1 MMQRKRKVVLSAL
14 SAMLI
19 ASVFIICSWFRPEA
33 VKERNLDFLKH
44 KAAEFIREQS
54 VDNIFSYEKFES
66 GEYRTYTCNI
76 NDVYI
81 SGPILSIVE
90 KNNELLDGGIL
101 WVVSVNGEIIGTIGQ
116 DAALYSVSLSS
127 QDFDQYILYGTAY
140 ILQAI
145 SSRKLPAVS
154 YYEYNTDGGGA
165 FLSDNILATFNYGTG
180 DYGFDKAAS
189 KFPSASSLIISRL
202 GSEYLDFMAN
212 KERVVDLL

>member
-1 MMQRKRKVVLSAL
+1 MFHSKKKLYITISAVIV
-14 SAMLI
+14 AC
-19 ASVFIICSWFRPEA
+19 VFICSWFRPEA

-44 KAAEFIREQS
+44 EAAEFIREQS
-54 VDNIFSYEKFES
+54 ADNIFSYEKFES

-81 SGPILSIVE
+81 SGPILSVVE
-90 KNNELLDGGIL
+90 KNNELLDGGIS
-101 WVVSVNGEIIGTIGQ
+101 WVVSVNGEIIGTIEQ
-116 DAALYSVSLSS
+116 DAALYSVFLSS
-127 QDFDQYILYGTAY
+127 QNLNQYILYGSAY

-154 YYEYNTDGGGA
+154 YYEYNTDGGGT

-180 DYGFDKAAS
+180 EYGFVKAAS
-189 KFPSASSLIISRL
+189 KFPSASSLITSRL

-212 KERVVDLL
+212 KERVVDLI

>member
-1 MMQRKRKVVLSAL
+1 MSHGKKKLYITISAVIV
-14 SAMLI
+14 AC
-19 ASVFIICSWFRPEA
+19 VFICSWFRPEA

-44 KAAEFIREQS
+44 EAVEFIREQS
-54 VDNIFSYEKFES
+54 ADNIFSYEKFES

-90 KNNELLDGGIL
+90 KNNELLDGGIS
-101 WVVSVNGEIIGTIGQ
+101 WVVSVNGEIIGTIEQ

-140 ILQAI
+140 ILQAM

-154 YYEYNTDGGGA
+154 YYEYNTEGGGT
-165 FLSDNILATFNYGTG
+165 FLSDNILATFNYVTG
-180 DYGFDKAAS
+180 EYGFAKAAS
-189 KFPSASSLIISRL
+189 KFPSASSLITSRL

>member
-1 MMQRKRKVVLSAL
+1 MSHGKKKLYITISAVIV
-14 SAMLI
+14 AC
-19 ASVFIICSWFRPEA
+19 VFICSWFRPEA

-44 KAAEFIREQS
+44 EAVEFIREKS
-54 VDNIFSYEKFES
+54 VGNIFSYKKFES
-66 GEYRTYTCNI
+66 GEYRTHTCNL

-81 SGPILSIVE
+81 SGPILSVVE
-90 KNNELLDGGIL
+90 KDNELLDGGIS
-101 WVVSVNGEIIGTIGQ
+101 WVVSVNGEIIGTIEQ

-154 YYEYNTDGGGA
+154 YYEYNTEGGGT
-165 FLSDNILATFNYGTG
+165 FLSDNILATFNYVTG
-180 DYGFDKAAS
+180 EYGFVKAAS
-189 KFPSASSLIISRL
+189 KFPSASSLITSRL

-212 KERVVDLL
+212 KERVVDLP

>member
-1 MMQRKRKVVLSAL
+1 MQRRRIVALSTLGVVL
-14 SAMLI
+14 I
-19 ASVFIICSWFRPEA
+19 AIVFICSWFRPEA

-44 KAAEFIREQS
+44 KAAEYIREQS
-54 VDNIFSYEKFES
+54 ADSIFSYEKFES
-66 GEYRTYTCNI
+66 GEYRTHTCNI
-76 NDVYI
+76 NEVYI
-81 SGPILSIVE
+81 SGPILSILE

-101 WVVSVNGEIIGTIGQ
+101 WVVSVNGEIIGTIEQ

-140 ILQAI
+140 VLQAI
-145 SSRKLPAVS
+145 STRKLPAVS
-154 YYEYNTDGGGA
+154 YYEYDTDGGGT

-180 DYGFDKAAS
+180 DYGFVKADS
-189 KFPSASSLIISRL
+189 KFPSASSLITSRL

>member
-1 MMQRKRKVVLSAL
+1 MSHGKKKLYITISAVIV
-14 SAMLI
+14 AC
-19 ASVFIICSWFRPEA
+19 VFICSWFRPEA

-44 KAAEFIREQS
+44 EAAEFIRKQS
-54 VDNIFSYEKFES
+54 ADNIFSYEKFES

-81 SGPILSIVE
+81 SGPILSVVE
-90 KNNELLDGGIL
+90 KNNELLDGGIS
-101 WVVSVNGEIIGTIGQ
+101 WVVSVNGEIIGTIEQ

-140 ILQAI
+140 VLQAI
-145 SSRKLPAVS
+145 STRKLPAVS
-154 YYEYNTDGGGA
+154 YYEYDTDGGGT

-180 DYGFDKAAS
+180 DYGFDKAFS
-189 KFPSASSLIISRL
+189 KFPSASSLITSRL

-212 KERVVDLL
+212 KERVADLL

>member
-1 MMQRKRKVVLSAL
+1 MSHGKKKLYITISAVIV
-14 SAMLI
+14 AC
-19 ASVFIICSWFRPEA
+19 VFICSWFRPEA

-44 KAAEFIREQS
+44 EAAEFIRKQS
-54 VDNIFSYEKFES
+54 ADNIFSYEKFES

-81 SGPILSIVE
+81 SGPILSVVE
-90 KNNELLDGGIL
+90 KNNELLDGGIS
-101 WVVSVNGEIIGTIGQ
+101 WVVSVNGEIIGTIEQ

-140 ILQAI
+140 VLQAI
-145 SSRKLPAVS
+145 STRKLPAVS
-154 YYEYNTDGGGA
+154 YYEYDTDGGGT

-180 DYGFDKAAS
+180 DYGFDKAFS
-189 KFPSASSLIISRL
+189 KFPSASSLITSRL

>member
-1 MMQRKRKVVLSAL
+1 MSHGKKKLYITISAVIV
-14 SAMLI
+14 AC
-19 ASVFIICSWFRPEA
+19 VFICSWFRPEA
-33 VKERNLDFLKH
+33 VRERNLDFLKH
-44 KAAEFIREQS
+44 QAVEFIREQS
-54 VDNIFSYEKFES
+54 ADNIFSYEKFES

-90 KNNELLDGGIL
+90 KNNELLDGGIS
-101 WVVSVNGEIIGTIGQ
+101 WVVSVNGEIIGTIEQ

-140 ILQAI
+140 TLQAI
-145 SSRKLPAVS
+145 SNRKLPAVS
-154 YYEYNTDGGGA
+154 YYEYDTDGGGT

-180 DYGFDKAAS
+180 DYGFDKAFS
-189 KFPSASSLIISRL
+189 KFPSASSLITSRL

-212 KERVVDLL
+212 KERVADLL

>member
-1 MMQRKRKVVLSAL
+1 MQRRKRIIVGITISAVIV
-14 SAMLI
+14 AC
-19 ASVFIICSWFRPEA
+19 VFICSWFRPEA

-44 KAAEFIREQS
+44 EAAEFIREQS
-54 VDNIFSYEKFES
+54 ADNIFSYEKFES

-81 SGPILSIVE
+81 SGPILSVVE
-90 KNNELLDGGIL
+90 KNNELLDGGIS
-101 WVVSVNGEIIGTIGQ
+101 WVVSVNGEIIGTIEQ

-140 ILQAI
+140 VLQAI
-145 SSRKLPAVS
+145 STRKLPAVS
-154 YYEYNTDGGGA
+154 YYEYDTDGGGT

-180 DYGFDKAAS
+180 DYGFDKAFS
-189 KFPSASSLIISRL
+189 KFPSASSLITSRL
-202 GSEYLDFMAN
+202 GPEYLDFMAN

>member
-1 MMQRKRKVVLSAL
+1 MSHGKKKLYITISAVIV
-14 SAMLI
+14 AC
-19 ASVFIICSWFRPEA
+19 VFICSWFRPEA
-33 VKERNLDFLKH
+33 VRERNLDFLKH
-44 KAAEFIREQS
+44 QAVEFIREQS
-54 VDNIFSYEKFES
+54 ADNIFSYEKFES
-66 GEYRTYTCNI
+66 GEYKTYTCNI

-81 SGPILSIVE
+81 SGPILSVVE
-90 KNNELLDGGIL
+90 KDNELLDGGIS
-101 WVVSVNGEIIGTIGQ
+101 WVVSVNGEIIGTIEQ
-116 DAALYSVSLSS
+116 DVALYSVSLSS

-140 ILQAI
+140 TLQAI

-154 YYEYNTDGGGA
+154 YYEYNTDGGGT

-180 DYGFDKAAS
+180 DYGFVKGDS

>member
-1 MMQRKRKVVLSAL
+1 MSHGKKKLYITISAVIV
-14 SAMLI
+14 AC
-19 ASVFIICSWFRPEA
+19 VFICSWFRPEA

-44 KAAEFIREQS
+44 KAAEYIREQS
-54 VDNIFSYEKFES
+54 ADNIFSYEKFES

-90 KNNELLDGGIL
+90 KNNELLDGGIS
-101 WVVSVNGEIIGTIGQ
+101 WVVSVNGEIIGTIEQ

-154 YYEYNTDGGGA
+154 YYEYNTEGGGT
-165 FLSDNILATFNYGTG
+165 FLSDNILATFNYVTG
-180 DYGFDKAAS
+180 DYGFAKAAS
-189 KFPSASSLIISRL
+189 KFPSASSLITSRL

-212 KERVVDLL
+212 KERVADLL

>member
-1 MMQRKRKVVLSAL
+1 MSHGKKRLYITISAVIV
-14 SAMLI
+14 AC
-19 ASVFIICSWFRPEA
+19 VFICSWFRPEA
-33 VKERNLDFLKH
+33 VRERNLDFLKH
-44 KAAEFIREQS
+44 EAVEFIREKS
-54 VDNIFSYEKFES
+54 ADNIFSYEKFES

-81 SGPILSIVE
+81 SGPILSVVE
-90 KNNELLDGGIL
+90 KDNELLDGGIL

-116 DAALYSVSLSS
+116 DAALYSISLSS

-140 ILQAI
+140 ILQAM

-154 YYEYNTDGGGA
+154 YYEYNTEGGGT
-165 FLSDNILATFNYGTG
+165 FLSDNILATFNYVTG
-180 DYGFDKAAS
+180 EYGFAKAAS
-189 KFPSASSLIISRL
+189 KFPSASSLITSRL

>member
-1 MMQRKRKVVLSAL
+1 MQCRRKVALSAL
-14 SAMLI
+14 GVLLI
-19 ASVFIICSWFRPEA
+19 AIVFICSWFRPEA

-44 KAAEFIREQS
+44 KAAEYIREQS

-101 WVVSVNGEIIGTIGQ
+101 WVVSVNGEIIGTIEQ
-116 DAALYSVSLSS
+116 DAELYSVFLSS
-127 QDFDQYILYGTAY
+127 QNLNQYILYGSAY
-140 ILQAI
+140 ILQAM

-154 YYEYNTDGGGA
+154 YYEYNTEGGGA
-165 FLSDNILATFNYGTG
+165 FLSDNMLATFNYGTG
-180 DYGFDKAAS
+180 DYGFVKASS
-189 KFPSASSLIISRL
+189 KFPSASSLITSRL

>member
-1 MMQRKRKVVLSAL
+1 MQRRKRVIVGITISAVIV
-14 SAMLI
+14 AC
-19 ASVFIICSWFRPEA
+19 VFICSWFRPEA

-44 KAAEFIREQS
+44 EAAEFIREQS
-54 VDNIFSYEKFES
+54 ADNIFSYEKFES

-81 SGPILSIVE
+81 SGPILSVVE
-90 KNNELLDGGIL
+90 KNNELLDGGIS
-101 WVVSVNGEIIGTIGQ
+101 WVVSVNGEIIGTIEQ

-140 ILQAI
+140 VLQAI
-145 SSRKLPAVS
+145 STRKLPAVS
-154 YYEYNTDGGGA
+154 YYEYDTDGGGT

-180 DYGFDKAAS
+180 DYGFDKAFS
-189 KFPSASSLIISRL
+189 KFPSASSLITSRL
-202 GSEYLDFMAN
+202 GSEYLDFMAS

>member
-1 MMQRKRKVVLSAL
+1 MMQRRKRVIVGITISAVIV
-14 SAMLI
+14 AC
-19 ASVFIICSWFRPEA
+19 VFICSWFRPEA
-33 VKERNLDFLKH
+33 VRQRNLDFLKH
-44 KAAEFIREQS
+44 QAVEFIREQS
-54 VDNIFSYEKFES
+54 ADNIFSYEKFES

-81 SGPILSIVE
+81 SGPILSVVE
-90 KNNELLDGGIL
+90 KNNELLDGGVS
-101 WVVSVNGEIIGTIGQ
+101 WVVSVNGEIIGTIEQ

-140 ILQAI
+140 VLQAI
-145 SSRKLPAVS
+145 STRKLPAVS
-154 YYEYNTDGGGA
+154 YYEYDTDGGGT

-180 DYGFDKAAS
+180 DYGFDKAFS
-189 KFPSASSLIISRL
+189 KFPSASSLITSRL

>member
-1 MMQRKRKVVLSAL
+1 MSHGKKRLYITISAVIV
-14 SAMLI
+14 AC
-19 ASVFIICSWFRPEA
+19 VFICSWFRPEA
-33 VKERNLDFLKH
+33 VRERNLDFLKH
-44 KAAEFIREQS
+44 EAAEFIREQS
-54 VDNIFSYEKFES
+54 ADNIFSYEKFES

-81 SGPILSIVE
+81 SGPILSVVE
-90 KNNELLDGGIL
+90 KNNELLDGGIS
-101 WVVSVNGEIIGTIGQ
+101 WVVSVNGEIIGTIEQ

-154 YYEYNTDGGGA
+154 YYEYNTDGGGT

-180 DYGFDKAAS
+180 DYGFVKADS

-212 KERVVDLL
+212 KEHVVDLL

>member
-1 MMQRKRKVVLSAL
+1 MSHSKKKLYITISAVIV
-14 SAMLI
+14 AC
-19 ASVFIICSWFRPEA
+19 VFICSWFRPEA

-44 KAAEFIREQS
+44 KAAEYIREQS

-66 GEYRTYTCNI
+66 GEYRTHTCNL

-101 WVVSVNGEIIGTIGQ
+101 WVVSVNGEIIGTIEQ
-116 DAALYSVSLSS
+116 DAALYSASLFS
-127 QDFDQYILYGTAY
+127 QNLNQNFIYGNAY
-140 ILQAI
+140 VLQAI
-145 SSRKLPAVS
+145 SNRKVPAVS
-154 YYEYNTDGGGA
+154 YYEYNTEGGGA

-180 DYGFDKAAS
+180 EYGFVKAAS
-189 KFPSASSLIISRL
+189 KFPSASSLITSRL

>member
-1 MMQRKRKVVLSAL
+1 MQCRRKVALSAL
-14 SAMLI
+14 GVLLI
-19 ASVFIICSWFRPEA
+19 AIVFICSWFRPEA

-44 KAAEFIREQS
+44 KAAEYIREQS

-101 WVVSVNGEIIGTIGQ
+101 WVVSVNGEIIGTIEQ
-116 DAALYSVSLSS
+116 DAELYSVFLSS
-127 QDFDQYILYGTAY
+127 QNLNQYILYGSAY
-140 ILQAI
+140 ILQAM

-154 YYEYNTDGGGA
+154 YYEYNTEGGGA

-180 DYGFDKAAS
+180 DYGFVKASS
-189 KFPSASSLIISRL
+189 KFPSASSLITSRL
-202 GSEYLDFMAN
+202 GSEYLGFMAN

>member
-1 MMQRKRKVVLSAL
+1 MSHGKKKLYITISAVIV
-14 SAMLI
+14 AC
-19 ASVFIICSWFRPEA
+19 VFICSWFRPEA

-44 KAAEFIREQS
+44 KAAEYIREQS
-54 VDNIFSYEKFES
+54 ADNIFSYEKFES

-90 KNNELLDGGIL
+90 KNNDLLDGGIL

-154 YYEYNTDGGGA
+154 YYEYNTEGGGT
-165 FLSDNILATFNYGTG
+165 FLSDNILATFNYVTG
-180 DYGFDKAAS
+180 EYGFVKAAS
-189 KFPSASSLIISRL
+189 KFPSASSLITSRL

-212 KERVVDLL
+212 KERVVDLP

>member
-1 MMQRKRKVVLSAL
+1 MSHGKKKLYITISAVIV
-14 SAMLI
+14 AC
-19 ASVFIICSWFRPEA
+19 VFICSWFRPEA

-44 KAAEFIREQS
+44 EAAEFIREQS
-54 VDNIFSYEKFES
+54 ADNIFSYEKFES

-81 SGPILSIVE
+81 SGPILSVVE
-90 KNNELLDGGIL
+90 KNNELLDGGIS
-101 WVVSVNGEIIGTIGQ
+101 WVVSVNGEIIGTIEQ

-140 ILQAI
+140 VLQAI
-145 SSRKLPAVS
+145 STRKLPAVS
-154 YYEYNTDGGGA
+154 YYEYDTDGGGT

-180 DYGFDKAAS
+180 DYGFDKAFS
-189 KFPSASSLIISRL
+189 KFPSASSLITSRL
-202 GSEYLDFMAN
+202 GSEYLDFMAS

>member
-1 MMQRKRKVVLSAL
+1 MSHGKKKLYITISAVIV
-14 SAMLI
+14 AC
-19 ASVFIICSWFRPEA
+19 VFICSWFRPEA
-33 VKERNLDFLKH
+33 VRERNLDFLKH
-44 KAAEFIREQS
+44 QAVEFIREQS
-54 VDNIFSYEKFES
+54 ADNIFSYEKFES
-66 GEYRTYTCNI
+66 GEYRTHTCNI

-101 WVVSVNGEIIGTIGQ
+101 WVVSVNGEIIGTIEQ
-116 DAALYSVSLSS
+116 DAALYSISLSS

-140 ILQAI
+140 ILQAM

-154 YYEYNTDGGGA
+154 YYEYNTEGGGT
-165 FLSDNILATFNYGTG
+165 FLSDNILATFNYVTG
-180 DYGFDKAAS
+180 EYGFAKAAS
-189 KFPSASSLIISRL
+189 KFPSASSLITSRL

>member
-1 MMQRKRKVVLSAL
+1 MSHGKKKLYITISAVIV
-14 SAMLI
+14 AC
-19 ASVFIICSWFRPEA
+19 VFICSWFRPEA

-44 KAAEFIREQS
+44 EAAEFIRKQS
-54 VDNIFSYEKFES
+54 ADNIFSYEKFES

-81 SGPILSIVE
+81 SGPILSVVE
-90 KNNELLDGGIL
+90 KNNELLDGGIS
-101 WVVSVNGEIIGTIGQ
+101 WVVSVNGEIIGTIEQ

-140 ILQAI
+140 VLQAI
-145 SSRKLPAVS
+145 STRKLPAVS
-154 YYEYNTDGGGA
+154 YYEYDTDGGGT

-180 DYGFDKAAS
+180 DYGFDKAFS
-189 KFPSASSLIISRL
+189 KFPSASSLITSRL
-202 GSEYLDFMAN
+202 GSEYLDFMAH

>member
-1 MMQRKRKVVLSAL
+1 MQRRRKAVLSILGVVL
-14 SAMLI
+14 I
-19 ASVFIICSWFRPEA
+19 TSVFICSWFRPEA

-44 KAAEFIREQS
+44 KAAEYIREQS
-54 VDNIFSYEKFES
+54 ADNIFSYEKFES
-66 GEYRTYTCNI
+66 GEYRTHTCNI

-101 WVVSVNGEIIGTIGQ
+101 WVVSVNGEIIGTIEQ
-116 DAALYSVSLSS
+116 DAALYSVFLSS
-127 QDFDQYILYGTAY
+127 QNLNQYILYGSAY

-154 YYEYNTDGGGA
+154 YYEYNTEGGGA

-180 DYGFDKAAS
+180 EYGFVKAAS
-189 KFPSASSLIISRL
+189 KFPSASSLITSRL

-212 KERVVDLL
+212 KERVVDLI

>member
-1 MMQRKRKVVLSAL
+1 MSHGKKKLYITISAVIV
-14 SAMLI
+14 AC
-19 ASVFIICSWFRPEA
+19 VFICSWFRPEA

-44 KAAEFIREQS
+44 EAAEFIREQS
-54 VDNIFSYEKFES
+54 ADNIFSYEKFES

-81 SGPILSIVE
+81 SGPILSVVE
-90 KNNELLDGGIL
+90 KNNELLDGGIS
-101 WVVSVNGEIIGTIGQ
+101 WVVSVNGEIIGTIEQ

-140 ILQAI
+140 VLQAI
-145 SSRKLPAVS
+145 STRKLPAVS
-154 YYEYNTDGGGA
+154 YYEYDTDGGGT

-180 DYGFDKAAS
+180 DYGFDKAFS
-189 KFPSASSLIISRL
+189 KFPSASSLITSRL

-212 KERVVDLL
+212 KERVVDLP

>member
-1 MMQRKRKVVLSAL
+1 MSHGKKKLYITISAVIV
-14 SAMLI
+14 AC
-19 ASVFIICSWFRPEA
+19 VFICSWFRPEA

-44 KAAEFIREQS
+44 KAAEYIREQS
-54 VDNIFSYEKFES
+54 ADNIFSYEKFES
-66 GEYRTYTCNI
+66 GEYRTHTCNL

-127 QDFDQYILYGTAY
+127 QNFGQYIIYGNAY

-154 YYEYNTDGGGA
+154 YYEYNTEGGGT

-180 DYGFDKAAS
+180 EYGFVKAAS
-189 KFPSASSLIISRL
+189 KFPSASSLITSRL

>member
-1 MMQRKRKVVLSAL
+1 MMQLKRKVVLSTL
-14 SAMLI
+14 GAMLI
-19 ASVFIICSWFRPEA
+19 ASIFICSWFRPEA

-44 KAAEFIREQS
+44 EAVEFIREQS
-54 VDNIFSYEKFES
+54 ADNIFSYEKFES

-81 SGPILSIVE
+81 SGPILSVVE
-90 KNNELLDGGIL
+90 KNNELLDGGIS
-101 WVVSVNGEIIGTIGQ
+101 WVVSVNGEIIGTIEQ
-116 DAALYSVSLSS
+116 DAALSSVSLSS

-154 YYEYNTDGGGA
+154 YYEYDTDGGGT

-180 DYGFDKAAS
+180 DYGFDKAFS
-189 KFPSASSLIISRL
+189 KFPSASSLITSRL

-212 KERVVDLL
+212 KERVADLL